1 MAGDAQTEETRGA
14 ARVTSTRL
22 GGLAASPGGGAQ
34 AERLPA
40 VAQLAPAGAVELLD
54 TLADSA
60 AVLGRSEATLAEAL
74 ERLTE
79 GPVRAAVA
87 YVPDVSGQLVPSVS
101 APVGAGLAGV
111 APAFESWLSLVA

>member
-1 MAGDAQTEETRGA
+1 
-14 ARVTSTRL
+14 
-22 GGLAASPGGGAQ
+22 
-34 AERLPA
+34 
-40 VAQLAPAGAVELLD
+40 QLAPAGAVELLD

-111 APAFESWLSLVA
+111 APASESWHSLVASEGRPRILAVDGATPVTSGRSDERRVGIGGWARQLPTSAQ